1 MSVFHPYY
9 VITVLCDAELPH
21 KAESVVKYNESKT
34 GKKGINKKGLIIE
47 YKLLRPL
54 RGERTPR

>member
-1 MSVFHPYY
+1 
-9 VITVLCDAELPH
+9 VLRDPELPY
-21 KAESVVKYNESKT
+21 KAKSAVKYNEKKT
-34 GKKGINKKGLIIE
+34 GEKGINKKGLIIE